1 MALLFHVV
9 VPGLI
14 IMN

>member
-1 MALLFHVV
+1 MVLLFNVV